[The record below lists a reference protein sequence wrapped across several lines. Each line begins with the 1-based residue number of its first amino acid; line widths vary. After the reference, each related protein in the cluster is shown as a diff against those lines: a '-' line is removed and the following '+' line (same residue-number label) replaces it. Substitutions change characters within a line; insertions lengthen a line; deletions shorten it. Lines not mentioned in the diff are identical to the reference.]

1 MTDICDELRA
11 SINKVWPKATLLQRS
26 TSMRKSMEFPKDDK
40 IFRAVLYA
48 NDFESHE
55 KAYKDLADSS
65 SKTQKYNNFLKIT
78 RNYLITA
85 SAWLDASEKISW

>member
-1 MTDICDELRA
+1 MARSNALT
-11 SINKVWPKATLLQRS
+11 TLYKYEKEHGIS
-26 TSMRKSMEFPKDDK
+26 KDDK